1 MTEKEE
7 TMATEVAEETTTNE
21 VDEATTATKT
31 TEVAE
36 DQELQQ
42 ETDEVRIDSETDSYG
57 ESDDFDFPSWGSK
70 ETESQRH
77 KKPTGLYPPKVSKP
91 AKKDALLILAKA
103 TRKSRARL
111 VLPCTLLGL
120 PIIGCVA
127 AAVALTP
134 SILANTL
141 TRFAS
146 ILIGVTLVM
155 IIFSLR
161 PDEWDIFHR
170 LTSLNSHQL
179 EHLWN
184 KTMDAADELAGAT
197 HREQVKDY
205 ISYLVL
211 KAELASSAWQNFN
224 PKD

>member
-1 MTEKEE
+1 MKDE
-7 TMATEVAEETTTNE
+7 TNTKATDVAEETTVE
-21 VDEATTATKT
+21 IEAT
-31 TEVAE
+31 EVVEEAIE
-36 DQELQQ
+36 DKELQ
-42 ETDEVRIDSETDSYG
+42 EDVRIDSETDSETDSYG

-170 LTSLNSHQL
+170 LTSLNSNQL